1 MISGNVADER
11 EVAEC
16 KPRRDSKGTVVRG
29 FRQPKILI
37 PARRPTEKVPRVD
50 LVEIEMQHGWPVRA
64 SAADP
69 GAKLG

>member
-1 MISGNVADER
+1 MISENVADER

-29 FRQPKILI
+29 FRQPKILV
-37 PARRPTEKVPRVD
+37 PARRPTEVSRVG
-50 LVEIEMQHGWPVRA
+50 LVEIEMRRGWPVRA